1 MDEVATN
8 ARRFGLNW
16 ASSRVGAIED
26 GRFKPTL
33 DTLAVLALALTRD
46 GDREPVAV
54 GDLVAGEDLIELTP
68 KVAVTS
74 ESLVT
79 WLAGGNLEMRA
90 DTTTAQHAVAKFSA
104 MLDGLRLPP
113 RGRMLPADRVD
124 TYLDM
129 VASITP
135 GEERLAHAAG
145 IDPVELRAWAMHLWR
160 EPVEKRRDT
169 IAGPGVTPQKKGHVS
184 RELLTEITDAMRAEH
199 GDD

>member
-1 MDEVATN
+1 MEEVAAN
-8 ARRFGLNW
+8 ARRLGLNW

-46 GDREPVAV
+46 GAREPVAV
-54 GDLVAGEDLIELTP
+54 SDLVTGGDLIELTP

-74 ESLVT
+74 ESLAS
-79 WLAGGNLEMRA
+79 WLAGGDLEMRA
-90 DTTTAQHAVAKFSA
+90 DTSTAQQAIADFSA

-113 RGRMLPADRVD
+113 RGRMLPADRMD
-124 TYLDM
+124 AYLDM
-129 VASITP
+129 IASITP

-160 EPVEKRRDT
+160 EPVEKRRDI
-169 IAGPGVTPQKKGHVS
+169 IAGADVTPQKKGHVS
-184 RELLTEITDAMRAEH
+184 RQLLNEITDAMRAEH